1 MTLYVLL
8 QSLIFC
14 GTIYFLLAYKWPI
27 IPTGVYLGEMVII
40 TMKLHSYMMTN
51 KEYESEMKQEELQ
64 KKKRRKDAKA
74 PPQSSH
80 HLEPNGAPT
89 STTPVKE
96 SVKFPDN
103 VTLGNFFYFLCA
115 PTLVYELEYPR
126 TEKIRIGYILEKA
139 VTILGVFSV
148 LHVGSFPIIIC
159 YESNWISLSI
169 QIMVNKYISPII
181 LQVSTLSL
189 LEAIILLIMPFLF
202 CYILVF
208 FIMFDLICNGFAEVT
223 RFSDRQFYTDW
234 WNRYAID

>member
-1 MTLYVLL
+1 LGAYCKVVIAIDTLRVTMTLYVLL
-8 QSLIFC
+8 QLLMFC

-51 KEYESEMKQEELQ
+51 KEYESEMIQEELK

-74 PPQSSH
+74 LPHSSH
-80 HLEPNGAPT
+80 QLEPNGAST
-89 STTPVKE
+89 STTPETE

-148 LHVGSFPIIIC
+148 LHVGSFLLSSVMNLIG
-159 YESNWISLSI
+159 SL
-169 QIMVNKYISPII
+169 
-181 LQVSTLSL
+181 
-189 LEAIILLIMPFLF
+189 F
-202 CYILVF
+202 
-208 FIMFDLICNGFAEVT
+208 
-223 RFSDRQFYTDW
+223 
-234 WNRYAID
+234 